1 MHERARRKGLLRGL
15 TLWMNTLPCYVP
27 VPCLRFANM
36 MLGGIKVPKPV
47 ILAAAAV
54 GTGALYYA
62 FRSKL

>member
-1 MHERARRKGLLRGL
+1 M
-15 TLWMNTLPCYVP
+15 WMKTLPCCVP
-27 VPCLRFANM
+27 VSCLRFANM